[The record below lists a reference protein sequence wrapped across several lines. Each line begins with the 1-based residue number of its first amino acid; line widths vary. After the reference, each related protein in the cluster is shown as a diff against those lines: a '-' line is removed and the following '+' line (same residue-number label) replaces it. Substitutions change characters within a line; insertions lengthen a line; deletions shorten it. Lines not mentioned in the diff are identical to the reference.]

1 MDQRVEKR
9 QGDVCIYKIIVL
21 YRKKLRHHVI
31 PDVHLPDEDGFTP
44 LIPLRLI
51 FNFKIKLAIKMRTKV
66 SDIMF

>member
-1 MDQRVEKR
+1 MSF
-9 QGDVCIYKIIVL
+9 L